1 MFEQNI
7 SKERS
12 LSKNVV
18 LSGCHALAGCVVTH
32 TEM

>member
-18 LSGCHALAGCVVTH
+18 LSGCHALARCVVTH
-32 TEM
+32 MEM